1 MPRYVFDVF
10 ISHSS
15 KDKTVADALK
25 HRLEAS
31 SVRTWKAP
39 DNILPGQVW
48 EEAITGA
55 ISICKI
61 TLLIWS
67 TDSQDSQ
74 QVKREL
80 TLAASMNKVIIP
92 FRIQD
97 LKPEGTFAYYLTNTH
112 WLDAF
117 SQDAES
123 GILEAVDRVNKIL
136 GALSSDKQPNA
147 QVEEACSS
155 SILEEEIEH
164 EDEVKPSDRICFDR
178 RLVDLGTGAEANEG
192 VEILDDKNR
201 LQTSRSSDDELAWQ
215 AFRKRRNKL
224 FYDSEEKVVLI
235 HQASGSR
242 VELTVDIKEG
252 FFNDKG
258 IYTLNGNCSEAS
270 PLGSDAFYAEDYIR
284 IDNQQ
289 YSLYVSFAKRGQ
301 SILDIGKAMIVD
313 LTELNINGRT
323 VSVQFR

>member
-1 MPRYVFDVF
+1 M
-10 ISHSS
+10 
-15 KDKTVADALK
+15 
-25 HRLEAS
+25 
-31 SVRTWKAP
+31 
-39 DNILPGQVW
+39 
-48 EEAITGA
+48 
-55 ISICKI
+55 CKI

-136 GALSSDKQPNA
+136 GVLSDAKQPNA
-147 QVEEACSS
+147 QVEKACSS
-155 SILEEEIEH
+155 SVLEEEIEH
-164 EDEVKPSDRICFDR
+164 EGEVEPSDRINFDG
-178 RLVDLGTGAEANEG
+178 RLIDLSNNAEVNGG
-192 VEILDDKNR
+192 VEILDDKNL
-201 LQTSRSSDDELAWQ
+201 LQTSWSSDDELGWQ
-215 AFRKRRNKL
+215 ACRRRRNKL
-224 FYDSEEKVVLI
+224 FYNSEEKIVLI
-235 HQASGSR
+235 HHASSSR

-258 IYTLNGNCSEAS
+258 IYSLNGKCFEAS
-270 PLGSDAFYAEDYIR
+270 PLGSDAFYAENYIE
-284 IDNQQ
+284 INNQQ
-289 YSLYVSFAKRGQ
+289 YSLYLSFAKRGQ
-301 SILDIGKAMIVD
+301 GILDIGKAMIVD

-323 VSVQFR
+323 ASLQQFC

>member
-15 KDKTVADALK
+15 KDKVVADALK

-39 DNILPGQVW
+39 DNILPGQAW

-61 TLLIWS
+61 TLLICS
-67 TDSQDSQ
+67 ADSQDSQ

-80 TLAASMNKVIIP
+80 TLAASMNKVIIR

-117 SQDAES
+117 SLDGES

-136 GALSSDKQPNA
+136 GALSDTKEPTTQC
-147 QVEEACSS
+147 EEAFPSS
-155 SILEEEIEH
+155 LLGEEREH
-164 EDEVKPSDRICFDR
+164 EDDGEPSNSTNCEGKPIDFDNS
-178 RLVDLGTGAEANEG
+178 AETAG
-192 VEILDDKNR
+192 SVETLEDKK
-201 LQTSRSSDDELAWQ
+201 LLLSSRSSDDELAWH
-215 AFRKRRNKL
+215 ACRKRRNKL
-224 FYDSEEKVVLI
+224 FYNSEEKIILI
-235 HQASGSR
+235 HHASGSR
-242 VELTVDIKEG
+242 VDLTVDIKEG
-252 FFNDKG
+252 FLNDKG
-258 IYTLNGNCSEAS
+258 IYSLNGNSFEAS
-270 PLGSDAFYAEDYIR
+270 PLGSDCFYAENFIA
-284 IDNQQ
+284 INNQQ
-289 YSLYVSFAKRGQ
+289 HELYLSFAKRG
-301 SILDIGKAMIVD
+301 
-313 LTELNINGRT
+313 
-323 VSVQFR
+323 

>member
-1 MPRYVFDVF
+1 MSKYMFDVF

-25 HRLEAS
+25 DMLEAS

-55 ISICKI
+55 ISVCKI

-97 LKPEGTFAYYLTNTH
+97 LKPEGTFAYYLSNTH

-123 GILEAVDRVNKIL
+123 GIREAVDRVNKIL
-136 GALSSDKQPNA
+136 GALYDTKKPNT
-147 QVEEACSS
+147 QVEEVRSS
-155 SILEEEIEH
+155 SILDEEIEH
-164 EDEVKPSDRICFDR
+164 KSEAEPSNRIDLNG
-178 RLVDLGTGAEANEG
+178 RLIDSGNGAEAEG
-192 VEILDDKNR
+192 DPEILDEKNQ
-201 LQTSRSSDDELAWQ
+201 LQTSRRSDDELTWQ
-215 AFRKRRNKL
+215 ACRKRRNKL
-224 FYDSEEKVVLI
+224 FYDSEEKIILT

-242 VELTVDIKEG
+242 IELTVDIKEG
-252 FFNDKG
+252 FINDKG
-258 IYTLNGNCSEAS
+258 IYSLNGKYFEAS
-270 PLGSDAFYAEDYIR
+270 PLGSDCFYAEDLIQ
-284 IDNQQ
+284 IDNHR
-289 YSLYVSFAKRGQ
+289 YSLYLSFSKRGQ
-301 SILDIGKAMIVD
+301 GILDIGKAMIVD
-313 LTELNINGRT
+313 LTELNINNRT
-323 VSVQFR
+323 VLLPFC